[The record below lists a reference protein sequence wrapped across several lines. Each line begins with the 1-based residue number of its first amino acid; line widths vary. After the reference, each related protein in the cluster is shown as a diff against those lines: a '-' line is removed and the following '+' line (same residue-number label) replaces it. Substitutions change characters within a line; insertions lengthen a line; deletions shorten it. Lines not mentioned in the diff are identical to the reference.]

1 MDQCQ
6 SQDLN
11 QNFFRFLTFKSNILS
26 SIITN
31 KTVKPFIKAHDF
43 YPGFAL
49 EEECF
54 SNAIIKDV
62 DSKSKKKD
70 QESMTWPREKSV
82 KQSGYEQFILDAI
95 NEKTGEFWPQKDQ
108 DNRAIKNT
116 GALYYYTDIYR
127 IRRQDGS
134 EFLYT
139 KGKVYAQNSL
149 GDSIDH
155 FISKPEIYTKTLF
168 SYKTE
173 YNDKTKQMEKVLQGP
188 SGSEEIYTLPFN
200 KENLK
205 QLYDNRQNDLLGLAV
220 KDELTGKA
228 FQVKDVTGNISKSYE
243 LLRDQSFSYLFGA
256 EYIPK
261 EIKAELRQEAV
272 AQGIIHGGAGD
283 YQPPPSGAT
292 TPKNTYQ

>member
-1 MDQCQ
+1 M
-6 SQDLN
+6 
-11 QNFFRFLTFKSNILS
+11 S
-26 SIITN
+26 SITN
-31 KTVKPFIKAHDF
+31 KTVKPIIKAHDF
-43 YPGFAL
+43 YPGFKE

-70 QESMTWPREKSV
+70 QEPLTWPREKSV
-82 KQSGYEQFILDAI
+82 KQTSYEQFILDAI

-134 EFLYT
+134 EYLYT

-149 GDSIDH
+149 GDPIDH
-155 FISKPEIYTKTLF
+155 FISKPETYTKVIF

-173 YNDKTKQMEKVLQGP
+173 YNDKTKQMEKVLQDP

-205 QLYDNRQNDLLGLAV
+205 QLYDARQNDLLGLAV

-243 LLRDQSFSYLFGA
+243 LLRDQSFDYLFGGSH
-256 EYIPK
+256 IPQ
-261 EIKAELRQEAV
+261 EIKAELRAAAV
-272 AQGIIHGGAGD
+272 ADGLIGGTVGD
-283 YQPPPSGAT
+283 YSQPSKSAT
-292 TPKNTYQ
+292 GPKNTYG